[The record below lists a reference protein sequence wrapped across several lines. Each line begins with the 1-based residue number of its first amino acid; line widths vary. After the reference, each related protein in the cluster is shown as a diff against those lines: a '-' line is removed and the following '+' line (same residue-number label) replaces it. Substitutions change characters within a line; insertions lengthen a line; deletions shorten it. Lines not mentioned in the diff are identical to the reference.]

1 MLEDNDITL
10 QLTNLDTTTTDK
22 KLQTILAVTSA
33 SGELITDDYVYWLLP
48 SMSLIGV
55 TPAMKLVT
63 S

>member
-48 SMSLIGV
+48 SMSLIGM